1 MDFKTA
7 GLPDEVIPIAAFSH
21 AVECIYD
28 CALDPARWPQAIRE
42 VCAAT
47 RCMAGVIGV
56 TDLITGAARL
66 QQHWGY
72 GPGWLERMVQYGP
85 EIAEIWSNIPDLH
98 TRPLDEPVVMAR
110 ELDREVVQRNRYYN
124 EWVRPQ
130 GIIDAIGLAVL
141 RQRDRIGEFSLSRH
155 ESEGIV
161 TERDIAVLRLLA
173 PHIRRAVAISDVLD
187 MQAMTIGTFEASLD
201 LIGTGVVLVDAD
213 AAIIH
218 ANRAARTMLAAGS
231 PIRSE
236 RGALRTDLTETSA
249 ALRAAIAKAA
259 GEEAAIGSAGIGV
272 PAPQAE
278 GEPAL
283 IHVLPLMR
291 GDVRARIAPRA
302 SAALFITPAAA
313 GVGPPPAAA
322 LAALFDL
329 SVAEVRTLERLL
341 TGDSPAEAADTLGI
355 AVTTVRTHLAHI
367 FDKTGVSRQADLIRL
382 AAKFSPPVGQ
392 PGAP

>member
-1 MDFKTA
+1 D
-7 GLPDEVIPIAAFSH
+7 VIPIAAFSH

-28 CALDPARWPQAIRE
+28 CALDPARWPEAIRE
-42 VCAAT
+42 VCAAAN
-47 RCMAGVIGV
+47 CIAGVIAV
-56 TDLITGAARL
+56 IDLRTGAYRL

-85 EIAEIWSNIPDLH
+85 EIAELWSSIPGLDA
-98 TRPLDEPVVMAR
+98 RPLDEPVVVTRDISAAM
-110 ELDREVVQRNRYYN
+110 QRTRYYH
-124 EWVRPQ
+124 EWAQPQ
-130 GIIDAIGLAVL
+130 GIVDAIGLAVL
-141 RQRDRIGEFSLSRH
+141 RQRNRIGEFSLSRH
-155 ESEGIV
+155 ERAGIV
-161 TERDIAVLRLLA
+161 TDRDIAIVRLLT

-187 MQAMTIGTFEASLD
+187 MRSMTISTFEASLD
-201 LIGTGVVLVDAD
+201 LIATGVVLVDAD

-218 ANRAARTMLAAGS
+218 ANRAARAMLAAGS
-231 PIRSE
+231 AIRSE
-236 RGALRTDLTETSA
+236 RGALRTYLPETSA

-302 SAALFITPAAA
+302 SAALFITPAADGMGA
-313 GVGPPPAAA
+313 PAAA

-329 SVAEVRTLERLL
+329 SAAE
-341 TGDSPAEAADTLGI
+341 
-355 AVTTVRTHLAHI
+355 
-367 FDKTGVSRQADLIRL
+367 
-382 AAKFSPPVGQ
+382 
-392 PGAP
+392 